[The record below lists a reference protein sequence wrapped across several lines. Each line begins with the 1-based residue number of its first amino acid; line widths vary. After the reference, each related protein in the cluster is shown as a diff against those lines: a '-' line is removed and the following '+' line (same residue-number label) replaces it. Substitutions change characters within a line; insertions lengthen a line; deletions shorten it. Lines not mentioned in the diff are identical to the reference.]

1 MKRRIVNVF
10 INLAIIVGFLLAG
23 SLMNLLLSSLF
34 IMEYIDMQQSP
45 IWILYIGLYMFFI
58 IYVWDAQ

>member
-34 IMEYIDMQQSP
+34 IMEYVDMQQSP
-45 IWILYIGLYMFFI
+45 IWFLYAALYMFFLV
-58 IYVWDAQ
+58 YVWDAQ